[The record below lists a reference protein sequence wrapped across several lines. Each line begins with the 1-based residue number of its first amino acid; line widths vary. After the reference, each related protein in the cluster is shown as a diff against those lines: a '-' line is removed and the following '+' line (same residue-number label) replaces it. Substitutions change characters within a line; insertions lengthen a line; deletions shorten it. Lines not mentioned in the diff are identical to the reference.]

1 MGENQLKY
9 LRVGAV
15 APEHSGI
22 PLLPPFYAYLLKLSS
37 RVGLV
42 DIYPLLAEIIFH
54 SDVVTVTANNKAKTV
69 SGPNILNFFIDDQKD
84 NIANAMAQDQS
95 PRDENGSYMW
105 HDDFARYCWDEVRK
119 KGENLPR
126 IFMVDTYGRYSEAS
140 ELNDR
145 MGRSIG
151 LNEAWPEHGLDI
163 EKTQIPLYTRSP
175 LAGAGNPA
183 RMLQKFS
190 ALGRLEE
197 VPAVDEKGVG
207 CSLGELNVYVFN
219 SITYLTRT
227 IGFREAMQ
235 LIRTI
240 LEQGVWKPNP
250 NEDDSGRLKGKDGL
264 LFAILH
270 EGVHTADQI
279 RYAETFFDGI
289 IAFNAYRPPGN
300 RLRQIAYAFEQFPLT
315 RANGNGAIGSE
326 SAGKYNFT
334 VQPDYAH
341 ARSYFP
347 RGGARLFEEELKPI
361 CRECVWP
368 HRLELEQVEPDD
380 SQPDI
385 PGSK

>member
-1 MGENQLKY
+1 MGKNQLKY

-37 RVGLV
+37 QVGLV

-54 SDVVTVTANNKAKTV
+54 SDVVTANNGTETV
-69 SGPNILNFFIDDQKD
+69 GVPNILGFFIDDQKD
-84 NIANAMAQDQS
+84 NIANAMARNQS
-95 PRDENGSYMW
+95 PRDKNDNYIW
-105 HDDFARYCWDEVRK
+105 NDDFARYCWDEVHKRGK
-119 KGENLPR
+119 SLPR
-126 IFMVDTYGRYSEAS
+126 IFMVDTYGRFSRQK

-145 MGRSIG
+145 
-151 LNEAWPEHGLDI
+151 LEHSVSLDSAQTGHTGGSKAA
-163 EKTQIPLYTRSP
+163 KTHLYTRSP

-190 ALGRLEE
+190 ALGRLEK
-197 VPAVDEKGVG
+197 VPAVDGEGEG

-250 NEDDSGRLKGKDGL
+250 DSADSEQLKGKDGL

-289 IAFNAYRPPGN
+289 IAFDVYNPRKES
-300 RLRQIAYAFEQFPLT
+300 RRRITYAFEQFPLT
-315 RANGNGAIGSE
+315 RVRGNGITGRGRS
-326 SAGKYNFT
+326 NFT
-334 VQPDYAH
+334 FEPDYAR
-341 ARSYFP
+341 ARHYVP
-347 RGGARLFEEELKPI
+347 RGGERLFGGQELGSVPRVSGKEKKNPGDGQHDSEE
-361 CRECVWP
+361 
-368 HRLELEQVEPDD
+368 
-380 SQPDI
+380 
-385 PGSK
+385 GS